1 MKDVNQVIDNTLDSL
16 NKAHT
21 ARPVAGSSRKG
32 NNPVLFLVGNS
43 TMRTGT
49 LGNGNNGQWGWGYYA
64 GDHFDSNKITV
75 ENHALG
81 EQAVVPF
88 YNRLWPEVIKGV
100 GQEIGLLLNWDI
112 TTTALMIAVVHVPP
126 YRVSVKTT

>member
-1 MKDVNQVIDNTLDSL
+1 
-16 NKAHT
+16 
-21 ARPVAGSSRKG
+21 
-32 NNPVLFLVGNS
+32 
-43 TMRTGT
+43 MRTGT

-88 YNRLWPEVIKGV
+88 TTVSGRMLLKAS
-100 GQEIGLLLNWDI
+100 GQKIGLLLNWDI

-126 YRVSVKTT
+126 YQVSVKTA